1 MCSEHMPRVV
11 VVGFRPHC
19 DCPQTVLNTLPTHD
33 MATLSSIS
41 AISSIFLP
49 NWMLMESWC
58 HWVAIDVRIHWR
70 GLFYMMHYLKVCFHM
85 TYPFLNGWD
94 ITNNIIVGD
103 VSAMDFS
110 LALLSHEN
118 GMEILF
124 SRIDSSSHTAVS
136 CDLGSYCLCLH
147 TVLYLLIYFLVLI
160 FLLLVVVVLY
170 FQISHLE
177 PFFTDTVFRFSFHDS
192 VSGFHIAG
200 LVFCSQSCSE
210 ILFFLAAEGMLI

>member
-1 MCSEHMPRVV
+1 MAETS
-11 VVGFRPHC
+11 
-19 DCPQTVLNTLPTHD
+19 PT
-33 MATLSSIS
+33 
-41 AISSIFLP
+41 
-49 NWMLMESWC
+49 
-58 HWVAIDVRIHWR
+58 
-70 GLFYMMHYLKVCFHM
+70 
-85 TYPFLNGWD
+85 
-94 ITNNIIVGD
+94 IIVGD

-110 LALLSHEN
+110 LTLLSHEN

-200 LVFCSQSCSE
+200 LVFCSQSCCE
-210 ILFFLAAEGMLI
+210 ILFFVAAEGMLI